1 MDTELQGSEA
11 AARRLLDK
19 IRVFVSER
27 LNDEES
33 ALFAALLA
41 PGVSLAYPD
50 AEVSGFSA
58 DWRPDALPE
67 ALAQVL
73 RGGGVRVEGLSD

>member
-1 MDTELQGSEA
+1 MDTEMQGAEA
-11 AARRLLDK
+11 AAKELLAK
-19 IRVFVSER
+19 IRAFVAET
-27 LNDEES
+27 LTEEES

-50 AEVSGFSA
+50 EEVSGFSA

-67 ALAQVL
+67 SLAQAL
-73 RGGGVRVEGLSD
+73 RVGGVRVEGLSD

>member
-1 MDTELQGSEA
+1 MDSELQGTEA
-11 AARRLLDK
+11 AARRLLEK
-19 IRVFVSER
+19 IRVFVSEH

-33 ALFAALLA
+33 ALFAALIA

-67 ALAQVL
+67 ALAEVI
-73 RGGGVRVEGLSD
+73 RDGGVRVEGLSD